1 MVVDDVTCLG
11 VVSDRMILTDLPL
24 DEERMRSRGVR
35 DLLSGTPVRYVL
47 DTAPLADVARTMARY
62 SAEAVPVLDAKSR
75 LVGVVT
81 GSDLVRWW
89 ADDGS

>member
-1 MVVDDVTCLG
+1 MTESLWDAWQLLSVSGLRHLVVVDDVTCLG

-47 DTAPLADVARTMARY
+47 DTAPLADVAA
-62 SAEAVPVLDAKSR
+62 
-75 LVGVVT
+75 
-81 GSDLVRWW
+81 
-89 ADDGS
+89 